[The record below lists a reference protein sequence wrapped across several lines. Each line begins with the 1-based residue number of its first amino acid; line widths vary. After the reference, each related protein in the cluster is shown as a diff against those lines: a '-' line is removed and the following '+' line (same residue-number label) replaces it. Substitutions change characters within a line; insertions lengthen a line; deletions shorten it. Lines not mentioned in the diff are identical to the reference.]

1 MTGKCIILCAPSGA
15 GKTSITK
22 YLLQQNLGLEFSI
35 SACTRAKRPN
45 ETDGIDYY
53 FLTIDEFKNRIEAK
67 DFIEW
72 EEVYANNFYGTLKA
86 EINRI
91 WGSGKHVI
99 FDVDV
104 KGGLSLSK
112 HFGGNALAIF
122 IKPPSINELE
132 KRLRSRGTE
141 SEETIQRRINKATEE
156 MEYEKR
162 FDVSVENNQL
172 EVAQKE
178 VYGIVKSFLKS

>member
-1 MTGKCIILCAPSGA
+1 MEGKCIILCAPSGA

-35 SACTRAKRPN
+35 SACTRAKRPK
-45 ETDGIDYY
+45 EADGVDYY
-53 FLTIDEFKNRIEAK
+53 FLTVEEFKNKIEAK
-67 DFIEW
+67 AFVEW
-72 EEVYANNFYGTLKA
+72 EEVYANNFYGTLKS
-86 EINRI
+86 EIERI
-91 WGSGKHVI
+91 WESGKHVI

-104 KGGLSLSK
+104 KGGLNLSK
-112 HFGGNALAIF
+112 HFGKNALAIF

-132 KRLRSRGTE
+132 KRLRNRGTE

-156 MEYEKR
+156 MSFEIK

-178 VYGIVKSFLKS
+178 VCGIVKSFLKK

>member
-22 YLLQQNLGLEFSI
+22 YLLQQDLGLEFSI

-45 ETDGIDYY
+45 ETDGVDYY
-53 FLTIDEFKNRIEAK
+53 FLTIDDFKQKIKNNE
-67 DFIEW
+67 FIEW
-72 EEVYANNFYGTLKA
+72 EEVYANNFYGTLTS
-86 EINRI
+86 EITRI
-91 WGSGKHVI
+91 WKSGKHVI

-104 KGGLSLSK
+104 KGGLNLSK
-112 HFGGNALAIF
+112 HFGKNALAIF

-132 KRLRSRGTE
+132 KRLRNRGTE

-156 MEYEKR
+156 MEYEKL

-178 VYGIVKSFLKS
+178 VYTVVKSFLKK

>member
-1 MTGKCIILCAPSGA
+1 MNGKCIILCAPSGA

-35 SACTRAKRPN
+35 SACTRTKRPN
-45 ETDGIDYY
+45 ETNGIDYY
-53 FLTIDEFKNRIEAK
+53 FLTTNKFKQKIKNNE
-67 DFIEW
+67 FIEW
-72 EEVYANNFYGTLKA
+72 EEVYANNFYGTLKT

-91 WGSGKHVI
+91 WENGKHVI

-112 HFGGNALAIF
+112 HFGKNALAIF

-141 SEETIQRRINKATEE
+141 SEDTIQRRISKATEE